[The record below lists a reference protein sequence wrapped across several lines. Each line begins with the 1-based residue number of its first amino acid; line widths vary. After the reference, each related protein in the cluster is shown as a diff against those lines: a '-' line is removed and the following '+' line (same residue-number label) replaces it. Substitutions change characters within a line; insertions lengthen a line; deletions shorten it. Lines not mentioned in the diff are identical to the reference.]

1 MKDSI
6 IRITIVEDNS
16 TIRNGL
22 KILLNGTE
30 GLQCVATYTDCETML
45 ENLESDYADLMLMD
59 IGLPGMSG
67 IEGIKK
73 VKEKKPDMSILMLTV
88 YEDEDNI
95 FKALCNGADGY
106 LLKNTPPAR
115 LIECIYDASNGGSPM
130 SSLIARKV
138 VSFFKSYPS
147 TQKEESNLSSR
158 ELEILNNL
166 AKGNSYKII
175 ADRLFISTDTV
186 RYHIRNIYRKLQV
199 HSQSEA
205 VAKAFKKG
213 WI

>member
-1 MKDSI
+1 MKDTT
-6 IRITIVEDNS
+6 IRIIIVEDNP
-16 TIRNGL
+16 TIRAGL
-22 KILLNGTE
+22 KMLLNGTE
-30 GLQCVATYTDCETML
+30 GLQCVATYADCASML
-45 ENLESDYADLMLMD
+45 ENFDRDNGDLMLMD

-73 VKEKKPDMSILMLTV
+73 VKEIKSDVTVLMLTV

-95 FKALCNGADGY
+95 FRALCNGADGY

-138 VSFFKSYPS
+138 VSFFKTYPS
-147 TQKEESNLSSR
+147 SKKEESNLSSR

-205 VAKAFKKG
+205 VAKALKKG

>member
-1 MKDSI
+1 
-6 IRITIVEDNS
+6 TI
-16 TIRNGL
+16 
-22 KILLNGTE
+22 
-30 GLQCVATYTDCETML
+30 
-45 ENLESDYADLMLMD
+45 
-59 IGLPGMSG
+59 
-67 IEGIKK
+67 
-73 VKEKKPDMSILMLTV
+73 

-95 FKALCNGADGY
+95 FRALCNGADGY
-106 LLKNTPPAR
+106 LLKNTPPAH

-138 VSFFKSYPS
+138 VSFFKTYPMS
-147 TQKEESNLSSR
+147 QKEKTNLSSR

-166 AKGNSYKII
+166 AQGNSYKII
-175 ADRLFISTDTV
+175 AKRLFISTDTV

-205 VAKAFKKG
+205 VAKALKKG